1 MSQIKEWLNA
11 IRLRTLPL
19 ALASI
24 GLGSF
29 LAAFED
35 KFRWSVLLLSGLTT
49 ICLQIL
55 SNLANDY
62 GDSKHGADHEG
73 REGPQRAVQSGK
85 ISPKSMKIAI
95 GLFIGLSLISGLS
108 LLFVSIS
115 GFSMQF
121 ILLFAIGMIAI
132 GAALNYTMGKNPY
145 GYAGFGDLFVML
157 FFGFIGV
164 LGTYFCH
171 TGSFSFQ
178 ALLPAF
184 SCGLLSTAVL
194 NVNNIR
200 DIASDKKAG
209 KMSIPVRIGRKNAI
223 IYHWILIIVAITST
237 LVFVIIQ
244 YQSPLQFLFLIT
256 TPLLFFNGYKVA
268 STHESKKLDPFLKQM
283 AISTLL
289 FILTFGIGNL
299 IVEL

>member
-1 MSQIKEWLNA
+1 MIQVKDWLHA

-29 LAAFED
+29 LAAFEG
-35 KFRWSVLLLSGLTT
+35 KFRWPVFLLSGLTT
-49 ICLQIL
+49 IFLQIL

-62 GDSKHGADHEG
+62 GDSKHGADHAD

-85 ISPKSMKIAI
+85 ISPKSMKKAI
-95 GLFIGLSLISGLS
+95 HLFIGLSLISGLS
-108 LLFVSIS
+108 LLFISIS
-115 GFSMQF
+115 GFSIEF
-121 ILLFAIGMIAI
+121 ILLFITGMIAI
-132 GAALNYTMGKNPY
+132 GAALNYTMGNNPY
-145 GYAGFGDLFVML
+145 GYTGFGDLFVIL
-157 FFGFIGV
+157 FFGFVGV

-171 TGSFSFQ
+171 TGSFSFL

-200 DIASDKKAG
+200 DIASDEKAG
-209 KMSIPVRIGRKNAI
+209 KKSIPVRIGRKNAV
-223 IYHWILIIVAITST
+223 IYHWTLIVTAIAST
-237 LVFVIIQ
+237 FIFVIIH
-244 YQSPLQFLFLIT
+244 YHSPFQFLFLIT
-256 TPLLFFNGYKVA
+256 TPFLFFNGFKVA
-268 STHESKKLDPFLKQM
+268 SIHESKKLDPFLKQM

-289 FILTFGIGNL
+289 FIITFGVGNL
-299 IVEL
+299 I